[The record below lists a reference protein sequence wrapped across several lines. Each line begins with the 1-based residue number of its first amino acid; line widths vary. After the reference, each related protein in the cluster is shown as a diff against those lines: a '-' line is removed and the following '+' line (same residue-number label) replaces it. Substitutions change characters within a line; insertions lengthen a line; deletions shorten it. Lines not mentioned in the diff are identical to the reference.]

1 MAPAA
6 GGPPSFPDLL
16 VHLRGAVLASTSF
29 HEDQTGGRRLPRDSR
44 SARLPWGRR
53 RPGDQRHLSRAEPV
67 PEHGRQ
73 NGQLLVAEPER
84 AGRLARCLLLLARGL
99 VLLARC
105 LVPPALCLE
114 RHRLHFIQPDGEVVT
129 FGYSCN
135 GDRAFL
141 RGDQPYWQGME
152 VHPPENFQALLSGQ
166 LQGPQ
171 E

>member
-1 MAPAA
+1 MMQEKAQIA
-6 GGPPSFPDLL
+6 
-16 VHLRGAVLASTSF
+16 
-29 HEDQTGGRRLPRDSR
+29 QN
-44 SARLPWGRR
+44 
-53 RPGDQRHLSRAEPV
+53 RPGVPVGRAAALPLGLALAACALVRSEGPSINLTMTAGLEDTEAIAIVQLVEPGQEAEQ
-67 PEHGRQ
+67 PEQVVALIRQ
-73 NGQLLVAEPER
+73 PADIRSIAAALDTSLP
-84 AGRLARCLLLLARGL
+84 
-99 VLLARC
+99 
-105 LVPPALCLE
+105 LVPAALCLE

-152 VHPPENFQALLSGQ
+152 VYPPENFQALLSGQ